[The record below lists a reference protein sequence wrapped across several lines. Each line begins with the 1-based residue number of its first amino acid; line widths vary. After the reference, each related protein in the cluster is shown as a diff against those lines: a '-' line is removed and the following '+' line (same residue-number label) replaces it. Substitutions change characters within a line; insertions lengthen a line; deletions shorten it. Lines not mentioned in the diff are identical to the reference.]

1 MSWIQVNQKQTV
13 EAGTPP
19 ATLQYRLQIDVAAA
33 NGIEPELFCYSV
45 TDDTYSH
52 VAALDDLLLYPAG
65 RAQALADYVLYYRT
79 ARMNKLFPTA
89 TAAANASAGIQARL
103 QRVNSDW
110 GASQTSPF
118 GGVDTF
124 VYDSEDV

>member
-1 MSWIQVNQKQTV
+1 M
-13 EAGTPP
+13 
-19 ATLQYRLQIDVAAA
+19 AAA

-52 VAALDDLLLYPAG
+52 VAALDDLRLYPAG

-89 TAAANASAGIQARL
+89 TAAANASVGIQSRL
-103 QRVNSDW
+103 KRVNKDW
-110 GASQTSPF
+110 GASQTAPF

-124 VYDSEDV
+124 VYDSEDT